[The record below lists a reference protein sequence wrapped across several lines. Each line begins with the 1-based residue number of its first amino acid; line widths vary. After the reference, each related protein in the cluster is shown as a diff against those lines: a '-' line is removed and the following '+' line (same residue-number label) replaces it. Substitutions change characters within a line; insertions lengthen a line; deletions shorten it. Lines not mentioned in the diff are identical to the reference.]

1 MSTTRGMVA
10 SSRARLRIFGR
21 LRTVVSCAGDY
32 ASVSGARR
40 ARVRGAA
47 ALAPLAYY
55 VRAYVGATNA
65 KSHRLGRRAASKP
78 ARAILLVS
86 VVLRRECNSQR
97 NGSPQRG
104 K

>member
-55 VRAYVGATNA
+55 VRAYVGATTA
-65 KSHRLGRRAASKP
+65 KSHPLGRRAASKP
-78 ARAILLVS
+78 SRPILLGIVR
-86 VVLRRECNSQR
+86 LRRVGTSQYIDV
-97 NGSPQRG
+97 G
-104 K
+104 

>member
-1 MSTTRGMVA
+1 MSTSRGMVA

-65 KSHRLGRRAASKP
+65 KSQRLGRRAASKP
-78 ARAILLVS
+78 ERATLLS
-86 VVLRRECNSQR
+86 SAVLGREDASQCN
-97 NGSPQRG
+97 GI
-104 K
+104 